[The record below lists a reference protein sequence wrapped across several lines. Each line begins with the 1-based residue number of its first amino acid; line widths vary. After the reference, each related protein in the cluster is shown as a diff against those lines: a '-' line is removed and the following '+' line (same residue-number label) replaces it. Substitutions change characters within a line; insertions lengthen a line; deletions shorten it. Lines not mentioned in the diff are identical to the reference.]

1 MQPTLKLTDVDYDLL
16 DLPDDIKKSF
26 NMISIKIEQDLVNA
40 IDNNT
45 IVHSLSINLNDD
57 VDNCINYKLTLN
69 ELEMFAAQLNQM
81 IKSFRADHS
90 DLIKKRSKKLRTI

>member
-57 VDNCINYKLTLN
+57 VYNCIIYKLTLN
-69 ELEMFAAQLNQM
+69 ELEMFAAQINQM
-81 IKSFRADHS
+81 IKSFRADHN
-90 DLIKKRSKKLRTI
+90 DLIKKRSKKLRHI

>member
-40 IDNNT
+40 ID
-45 IVHSLSINLNDD
+45 IHFECFCAKDLARKCLSFGWI
-57 VDNCINYKLTLN
+57 
-69 ELEMFAAQLNQM
+69 
-81 IKSFRADHS
+81 
-90 DLIKKRSKKLRTI
+90 